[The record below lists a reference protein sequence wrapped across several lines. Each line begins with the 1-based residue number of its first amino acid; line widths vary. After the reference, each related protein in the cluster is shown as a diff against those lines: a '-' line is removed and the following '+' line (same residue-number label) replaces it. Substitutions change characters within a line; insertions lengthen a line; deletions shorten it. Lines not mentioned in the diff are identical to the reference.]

1 MALGAE
7 KKQLSKALYAE
18 LSKMGAVYSFVGII
32 LGCIVAYIA
41 LRIFQLLFPFGID
54 EPALI
59 SAGGLLVSVLYSIV
73 IILCMMVPC
82 CDIYEENKY
91 H

>member
-1 MALGAE
+1 MPQDFFLRYRSREIGVFLALGAE

-59 SAGGLLVSVLYSIV
+59 SAGGRLYRSYTVL
-73 IILCMMVPC
+73 
-82 CDIYEENKY
+82 
-91 H
+91 

>member
-1 MALGAE
+1 
-7 KKQLSKALYAE
+7 
-18 LSKMGAVYSFVGII
+18 MGAVYSFVGII

-73 IILCMMVPC
+73 IILCMMVLAVTFMKRTNII
-82 CDIYEENKY
+82 DVLK
-91 H
+91 